1 LTNQINQR
9 SNRKSYMK
17 KQTYIWLALLM
28 PLLSSCVAKTE
39 TESAAINSIQ
49 LEHSVL
55 SLSKE
60 ATKLHVPWDLQYDK
74 VNDAILF
81 SEISGSIRK
90 LDIKT
95 KAVTLIDSLA
105 DVYHQ
110 RTLGLLGMALYQ
122 PEGQQ
127 AYLYL
132 SYTSKKDSSIFSNL
146 YRYEYSPEGKLAHPK
161 LLLQIPGNTG
171 HNGSRVIVSTDKK
184 VYWATGDAAS
194 DTFAQDSS
202 TLNGKI
208 LRLNLDG
215 SIPKDNPIANSYVYA
230 WGFRNMQGL
239 THDAK
244 GLIYTSEHGDAIE
257 DEINL
262 IRPLKNYGW
271 PQIEGMID
279 TDKEKAIAKR
289 SPRQEP
295 IKSWTPVV
303 APSGLAYYGSG
314 VIPEWKHSLL
324 LATLKNQS
332 LRILKLSANGQQIV
346 DEKVL
351 FKDQLGRLR
360 SVLTLPNGDIYFCSS
375 NRDWN
380 PQKGFPKPD
389 DDVIYRL
396 RITDKASAPI
406 IKPTTPK
413 AMNNPAKTGQ
423 TLYEAYCASCHKAD
437 GKGLNN
443 TFPPLANSPLV
454 NGNPKDLLQVILHG
468 LKDKHIGGAK
478 YESTMPSFSFL
489 KDEDIVE
496 ITNYIRT
503 HFGNSASTI
512 NQQHLTSL
520 R

>member
-1 LTNQINQR
+1 
-9 SNRKSYMK
+9 MK
-17 KQTYIWLALLM
+17 KQTYSWLVSLI
-28 PLLSSCVAKTE
+28 PLLSSCSSE
-39 TESAAINSIQ
+39 TERERKPINYIQ
-49 LEHSVL
+49 LEHSIL
-55 SLSKE
+55 SLTKE
-60 ATKLHVPWDLQYDK
+60 ATKLHVPWDLQYDR
-74 VNDAILF
+74 VNNAILF
-81 SEISGSIRK
+81 SEIGGSIRR
-90 LDIKT
+90 LDTKT
-95 KAVTLIDSLA
+95 KVVTLVDSLT

-122 PEGQQ
+122 PEQQQ

-132 SYTSKKDSSIFSNL
+132 SYTSKKDSLIFSNL
-146 YRYEYSPEGKLAHPK
+146 YRYDYNKAGKLSNPK

-184 VYWATGDAAS
+184 VY
-194 DTFAQDSS
+194 
-202 TLNGKI
+202 K
-208 LRLNLDG
+208 
-215 SIPKDNPIANSYVYA
+215 NSYVYA

-262 IRPLKNYGW
+262 IQPLKNYGW

-279 TDKEKAIAKR
+279 TEKEKAIAKK

-303 APSGLAYYGSG
+303 APSGMAYYGSN
-314 VIPEWKHSLL
+314 VIPEWQHSLL

-332 LRILKLSANGQQIV
+332 LRILKLSADGQQIV
-346 DEKVL
+346 DEKIL

-380 PQKGFPKPD
+380 PQKGFTKPD

-396 RITDKASAPI
+396 RITDKAVAPM
-406 IKPTTPK
+406 IKPVAANAVSSPTK
-413 AMNNPAKTGQ
+413 SGQ
-423 TLYEAYCASCHKAD
+423 ALYEAYCASCHKAD
-437 GKGLNN
+437 GKGLTN
-443 TFPPLANSPLV
+443 TFPPLANSSLVKGDPAPL
-454 NGNPKDLLQVILHG
+454 LRVILHG
-468 LKDKHIGGAK
+468 LKDKTIAKVK
-478 YESTMPSFSFL
+478 YESAMPSFSFL
-489 KDEDIVE
+489 KNEEVIE

-503 HFGNSASTI
+503 HFGNSAPKI

>member
-1 LTNQINQR
+1 
-9 SNRKSYMK
+9 MK
-17 KQTYIWLALLM
+17 KQTYIWLVSLI
-28 PLLSSCVAKTE
+28 PLLSSCSSE
-39 TESAAINSIQ
+39 TERESKPINSIQ
-49 LEHSVL
+49 LEHSIL
-55 SLSKE
+55 SLTKE
-60 ATKLHVPWDLQYDK
+60 ATKLHVPWDLQYDQI
-74 VNDAILF
+74 NDAILF
-81 SEISGSIRK
+81 SEIGGSIRR
-90 LDIKT
+90 LDTKT
-95 KAVTLIDSLA
+95 QKVTLVDSLT

-122 PEGQQ
+122 PEKQQ

-132 SYTSKKDSSIFSNL
+132 SYTSKKDSLIFSNL

-171 HNGSRVIVSTDKK
+171 HNGSRVIISTDKK

-202 TLNGKI
+202 SLNGKI

-239 THDAK
+239 THDEK

-262 IRPLKNYGW
+262 IQPLKNYGW

-279 TDKEKAIAKR
+279 TEKEKAIAKK

-303 APSGLAYYGSG
+303 APSGMAYYGSG
-314 VIPEWKHSLL
+314 VIPEWQHSLL

-332 LRILKLSANGQQIV
+332 LRILKLSADGQQIV

-396 RITDKASAPI
+396 RIADKATAPVI
-406 IKPTTPK
+406 RPLAAPTAGK
-413 AMNNPAKTGQ
+413 QAKSGQ
-423 TLYEAYCASCHKAD
+423 ALYEAYCASCHKAD
-437 GKGLNN
+437 GKGLTN
-443 TFPPLANSPLV
+443 TFPPLANSSLV
-454 NGNPKDLLQVILHG
+454 QGNPKDLLKVILQG
-468 LKDKHIGGAK
+468 LKDKKIGTIK
-478 YESTMPSFSFL
+478 YESAMPSFSFL
-489 KDEDIVE
+489 KDEE
-496 ITNYIRT
+496 IIEISNYIRS
-503 HFGNSASTI
+503 HFGNSASKI

>member
-1 LTNQINQR
+1 
-9 SNRKSYMK
+9 MK
-17 KQTYIWLALLM
+17 KQTYSWLAACI
-28 PLLSSCVAKTE
+28 PFLSSCSFKAEK
-39 TESAAINSIQ
+39 ESRIINNVQ

-60 ATKLHVPWDLQYDK
+60 ATKLQVPWDLQYDQI
-74 VNDAILF
+74 NDAILF
-81 SEISGSIRK
+81 SEIGGSIRR
-90 LDIKT
+90 LNIKNKT
-95 KAVTLIDSLA
+95 VTLVDSLT

-122 PEGQQ
+122 PTHQQ

-132 SYTSKKDSSIFSNL
+132 SYTSKRDSLIFSNL
-146 YRYEYSPEGKLAHPK
+146 YRYDYSIEGKLSHPK

-194 DTFAQDSS
+194 DTFAQDSTS
-202 TLNGKI
+202 LNGKI

-215 SIPKDNPIANSYVYA
+215 SIPNDNPIADSYVYA

-239 THDAK
+239 THDAN

-262 IRPLKNYGW
+262 IQPLKNYGW

-279 TDKEKAIAKR
+279 TEKEKAIARK

-303 APSGLAYYGSG
+303 APSGMAYYGSSA
-314 VIPEWKHSLL
+314 IPEWQHSLL
-324 LATLKNQS
+324 LTTLKNQS
-332 LRILKLSANGQQIV
+332 LRMLKLSANGQQIV
-346 DEKVL
+346 DEKIL

-396 RITDKASAPI
+396 RMTDKASAPL
-406 IKPTTPK
+406 IKPVT
-413 AMNNPAKTGQ
+413 ANAINSPAKSGQ
-423 TLYEAYCASCHKAD
+423 ALYEAYCASCHKAD
-437 GKGLNN
+437 GKGVTN

-454 NGNPKDLLQVILHG
+454 HGNPVPLLHVILHG
-468 LKDKHIGGAK
+468 LKGKKIDTVS
-478 YESTMPSFSFL
+478 YESAMPSFSFL
-489 KDEDIVE
+489 KDEE
-496 ITNYIRT
+496 IIEIANYIRT
-503 HFGNSASTI
+503 HFGNSASKI